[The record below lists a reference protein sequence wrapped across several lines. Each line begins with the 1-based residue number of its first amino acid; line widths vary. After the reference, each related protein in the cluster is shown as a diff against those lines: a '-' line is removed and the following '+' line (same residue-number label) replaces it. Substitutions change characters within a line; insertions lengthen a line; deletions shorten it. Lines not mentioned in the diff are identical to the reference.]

1 MKKKILVQFGAGNIG
16 RSFIGRVFGTNGY
29 EAVFVDINN
38 AVIDTLNREGA
49 YTVVIKK
56 NNVPDR
62 IIEVPNTRGVHSQK
76 LETVKE
82 LVKNADII
90 ATSVGKNVL
99 PIIAA
104 AIAGGVVE
112 RLNAYPGKPINI
124 ILAENLHNGAEFF
137 KNALKPHLPENFPL
151 NKYVGVIETSIGK
164 MVPIMPLEV
173 VKENPT
179 IVYSEEYND
188 LILDKKA
195 FIGKV
200 PDIPEIKAVDS
211 IDAYVD
217 RKLCIHNLGHA
228 AVSYFGNEAMPD
240 AVYLYEVL
248 CNQDIL
254 GKVRRTMVQSADG
267 LLAEYPEVFARQ
279 DLDDHIDDLLE
290 RFQNVALGDTIFRV
304 GRDLP
309 RKLYRDDR
317 VLGAARLCLKH
328 ELPYDTIID
337 IFLAGL
343 RFQAKDESGFLFP
356 EDERLLKSI
365 AENGLGWV
373 LMNMCKL
380 NPEDPVDSELIR
392 KIKEARWGPGLKN
405 TVKRPKS

>member
-38 AVIDTLNREGA
+38 AVIDTLNRDGA
-49 YTVVIKK
+49 YKVVIKK

-62 IIEVPNTRGVHSQK
+62 IIEVPNVRGVHSQK
-76 LETVKE
+76 LETVIE

-104 AIAGGVVE
+104 AIAAGLIE
-112 RLNAYPGKPINI
+112 RLHRYPEKPINI
-124 ILAENLHNGAEFF
+124 ILAENLHNGAAFF
-137 KNALKPHLPENFPL
+137 KTALKPHLPENFPL
-151 NKYVGVIETSIGK
+151 KEYVGIIETSIGK

-179 IVYSEEYND
+179 IVYSEEYNN

-195 FIGKV
+195 FIGDV
-200 PDIPEIKAVDS
+200 PDLPEIQAVDS
-211 IDAYVD
+211 IAAYVD

-248 CNQDIL
+248 RKQDIL
-254 GKVRRTMVQSADG
+254 SKVRRTMVQSAAA
-267 LLAEYPEVFARQ
+267 LLAEYPEVFTRQ
-279 DLDDHIDDLLE
+279 NLDDHIDDLLE

-317 VLGAARLCLKH
+317 VLGAAKLCIKH
-328 ELPYDTIID
+328 KLPYDAIID
-337 IFLAGL
+337 VFIAGL
-343 RFQAKDESGFLFP
+343 RFQAKDESGLLFP
-356 EDERLLKSI
+356 EDERLLK
-365 AENGLGWV
+365 AREEKGLEWV
-373 LMNMCKL
+373 LL
-380 NPEDPVDSELIR
+380 NICTLHPDDPEDAELIN
-392 KIKEARWGPGLKN
+392 KIEAVQR
-405 TVKRPKS
+405 

>member
-1 MKKKILVQFGAGNIG
+1 MKNKILVQFGAGNIG

-29 EAVFVDINN
+29 EVVFVDINN
-38 AVIDTLNREGA
+38 AVIDTLNRDGA

-56 NNVPDR
+56 NDVPDR
-62 IIEVPNTRGVHSQK
+62 IIEVPNTRGVHSQE
-76 LETVKE
+76 LETVKK
-82 LVKNADII
+82 LVKNADTI

-104 AIAGGVVE
+104 SIAAGLIE
-112 RLNAYPGKPINI
+112 RLNAYPGKPVNI

-137 KNALKPHLPENFPL
+137 KNALTPHLPEKFPL
-151 NKYVGVIETSIGK
+151 KDYVGVIETSIGK

-173 VKENPT
+173 VKEDPT
-179 IVYSEEYND
+179 IVYSEEYNN

-195 FIGKV
+195 FIGDV
-200 PDIPEIKAVDS
+200 PDIAEIKAVNN
-211 IDAYVD
+211 IAAYVD

-228 AVSYFGNEAMPD
+228 AVSYFGNEAMPN

-248 CNQDIL
+248 SDQNIL

-267 LLAEYPEVFARQ
+267 LLAEYPEVFTRH
-279 DLDDHIDDLLE
+279 DLDDHIGDLLE

-317 VLGAARLCLKH
+317 VLGAARLCIKH
-328 ELPYDTIID
+328 KLPYDAIINV
-337 IFLAGL
+337 FLAGL
-343 RFQAKDESGFLFP
+343 RFQAKNESGLLFP
-356 EDERLLKSI
+356 EDERLLKAVSEKGV
-365 AENGLGWV
+365 AWV
-373 LMNMCKL
+373 LLNICKL
-380 NPEDPVDSELIR
+380 NPEDLRDNVLIQ
-392 KIKEARWGPGLKN
+392 KITEARDGNPG
-405 TVKRPKS
+405 

>member
-38 AVIDTLNREGA
+38 AVIDTLNKEGK

-56 NNVPDR
+56 NSVPDR
-62 IIEVPNTRGVHSQK
+62 LIEVPNARGVHSQN
-76 LETVKE
+76 LEEVIN
-82 LVKNADII
+82 LVKKADII

-99 PIIAA
+99 PIIASTIA
-104 AIAGGVVE
+104 AGLIE
-112 RLNAYPGKPINI
+112 RLKAYPGKPINI

-137 KNALKPHLPENFPL
+137 KNALNPHLPGDFPL
-151 NKYVGVIETSIGK
+151 ETYVGVIETSIGK

-179 IVYSEEYND
+179 IVYSEEYNN

-195 FIGKV
+195 FIGDI

-211 IDAYVD
+211 IAAYVD

-228 AVSYFGNEAMPD
+228 AVSYFGNEAMPN

-248 CNQDIL
+248 ADKKIFNHVQAA
-254 GKVRRTMVQSADG
+254 MMQSAAT
-267 LLAEYPEVFARQ
+267 LLKEYPGVFTNASLQ
-279 DLDDHIDDLLE
+279 EHIEDLLE
-290 RFQNVALGDTIFRV
+290 RFMNKALGDTIFRV

-317 VLGAARLCLKH
+317 VLGAAKLCIRH
-328 ELPYDTIID
+328 ELPYDAIID
-337 IFLAGL
+337 VFHAGL
-343 RFQAKDESGFLFP
+343 RFQAKDESGLLFP
-356 EDERLLKSI
+356 EDERLLEAV
-365 AENGLGWV
+365 AEKGREWV
-373 LMNMCKL
+373 LLNICKL
-380 NPEDPVDSELIR
+380 NPEDPADNVL
-392 KIKEARWGPGLKN
+392 IKEIKKLQ
-405 TVKRPKS
+405 

>member
-1 MKKKILVQFGAGNIG
+1 MKNKILVQFGAGNIG

-56 NNVPDR
+56 NNVPDK
-62 IIEVPNTRGVHSQK
+62 IIKVPNTRGVHSQE
-76 LETVKE
+76 LELVKE

-104 AIAGGVVE
+104 AIAAGLIE
-112 RLNAYPGKPINI
+112 RLNAYPEKPINI

-137 KNALKPHLPENFPL
+137 KNALNPHLPENFPL
-151 NKYVGVIETSIGK
+151 KEYVGVIETSIGK
-164 MVPIMPLEV
+164 MVPIMPFEV

-195 FIGKV
+195 FIGDV
-200 PDIPEIKAVDS
+200 PDITEIKAVDS
-211 IDAYVD
+211 INAYVD
-217 RKLCIHNLGHA
+217 RKLCIHNMGHA
-228 AVSYFGNEAMPD
+228 AVSYFGNEAMPN

-248 CNQDIL
+248 RDQDIL
-254 GKVRRTMVQSADG
+254 SNVRSTMAQSANG
-267 LLAEYPEVFARQ
+267 LLAEYPGVFTCQ

-317 VLGAARLCLKH
+317 VLGAARLCIKH
-328 ELPYDTIID
+328 DLPYDEIINV
-337 IFLAGL
+337 FLAGL
-343 RFQAKDESGFLFP
+343 RFQAKDESGLLFP
-356 EDERLLKSI
+356 EDERMLKAI
-365 AENGLGWV
+365 TENGLEWV
-373 LMNMCKL
+373 LLHICKL
-380 NPEDPVDSELIR
+380 NPEDPADSELIQNIS
-392 KIKEARWGPGLKN
+392 KTNL
-405 TVKRPKS
+405 

>member
-1 MKKKILVQFGAGNIG
+1 MKKKMLVQFGAGNIG

-38 AVIDTLNREGA
+38 AVIDTLNREKK

-56 NNVPDR
+56 NSVPDK
-62 IIEVPNTRGVHSQK
+62 IIEVPNARGVHSQK
-76 LETVKE
+76 LEEVID

-99 PIIAA
+99 PIIAS
-104 AIAGGVVE
+104 AIAAGLIE
-112 RLNAYPGKPINI
+112 RLRSYPENPINI

-137 KNALKPHLPENFPL
+137 KNALRPHLPENFPL
-151 NKYVGVIETSIGK
+151 KEYVGVIETSIGK

-179 IVYSEEYND
+179 IVYSEEYNN

-195 FIGKV
+195 FIGNV
-200 PDIPEIKAVDS
+200 PNIQEIKAVDS
-211 IDAYVD
+211 ITAYVD

-248 CNQDIL
+248 GDQNIL
-254 GKVRRTMVQSADG
+254 GKVRRTMVQSSEG
-267 LLAEYPEVFARQ
+267 LLAEYPEIFTRK

-309 RKLYRDDR
+309 RKLFRDDR
-317 VLGAARLCLKH
+317 VLGAAKLCIKH
-328 ELPYDTIID
+328 QLPYDEIISV
-337 IFLAGL
+337 FLAGL
-343 RFQAKDESGFLFP
+343 RFQAKDESGLLFP

-365 AENGLGWV
+365 SEKGLEWV
-373 LMNMCKL
+373 LLNICKL
-380 NPEDPVDSELIR
+380 NPEDSADSVLIQE
-392 KIKEARWGPGLKN
+392 IGNSLL
-405 TVKRPKS
+405 